1 MDKKL
6 RWYETEPVIIFLTII
21 LTLPTFVVLVIGH
34 IFLIFYMPIEK
45 IIYKKSPYYLTY
57 FDAYTPLATHKYD
70 FKVRN
75 ELAKLNTLARSSASE
90 NKYKLIKGNNFVRI
104 EKIYEVKYKDN
115 EFYVRYNF
123 ISNFIKLSDYYEEIK
138 KSCKM
143 ESKYDCYLILSA
155 MVINKEYINT
165 FSDKVYF
172 VNEESKYKTIKSI
185 LDSIE
190 EE

>member
-21 LTLPTFVVLVIGH
+21 LTLPTLVVLVIGH

-45 IIYKKSPYYLTY
+45 IMYKKSPYYLTY

-75 ELAKLNTLARSSASE
+75 ELAKLNTLARSSVSE
-90 NKYKLIKGNNFVRI
+90 NKYKLIKGNSFVRI

-123 ISNFIKLSDYYEEIK
+123 VSNFIKLSDYYEEIK

-165 FSDKVYF
+165 NSDKVYF

>member
-1 MDKKL
+1 MDKNL

-21 LTLPTFVVLVIGH
+21 LTLPTFVILVIGH

-90 NKYKLIKGNNFVRI
+90 NKYKLIKGNNFIRI

-123 ISNFIKLSDYYEEIK
+123 ISNFIKLSDYYDEIK

-165 FSDKVYF
+165 NSDKVYF
-172 VNEESKYKTIKSI
+172 VNEESKYKTIKLI

>member
-21 LTLPTFVVLVIGH
+21 LTLPTLVVLIIGH

-70 FKVRN
+70 FKIRN
-75 ELAKLNTLARSSASE
+75 ELAKLNTLVRSSSSE
-90 NKYKLIKGNNFVRI
+90 NKYKLIKGNNFIRI

-123 ISNFIKLSDYYEEIK
+123 VSNYIKLSDYYEEIK

-143 ESKYDCYLILSA
+143 ESKYDCYIILSA
-155 MVINKEYINT
+155 MIINKEYLNT
-165 FSDKVYF
+165 NSNKVYF
-172 VNEESKYKTIKSI
+172 VNEESKYITIKSI

>member
-21 LTLPTFVVLVIGH
+21 LTLPTLVILTIGH

-45 IIYKKSPYYLTY
+45 KIYKSSPFYLTY
-57 FDAYTPLATHKYD
+57 FDAYTPLATHRYD

-75 ELAKLNTLARSSASE
+75 ELAKLDTQARSSESE
-90 NKYKLIKGNNFVRI
+90 NKYKLIKGNSFIRI
-104 EKIYEVKYKDN
+104 EKIYEVKFKDN

-123 ISNFIKLSDYYEEIK
+123 ISNYIKLSDYYEEIK
-138 KSCKM
+138 KNCKM
-143 ESKYDCYLILSA
+143 ESKYNCYVILTA
-155 MVINKEYINT
+155 NVINKEYINT
-165 FSDKVYF
+165 NCNNVYF
-172 VNEESKYKTIKSI
+172 VNEQSKYKIIKSI
-185 LDSIE
+185 LDTIE

>member
-57 FDAYTPLATHKYD
+57 FDAYTPLITHKYD

-75 ELAKLNTLARSSASE
+75 ELAKLNTLTRSSASE

-104 EKIYEVKYKDN
+104 ERIYEVKYKDKS
-115 EFYVRYNF
+115 ETK
-123 ISNFIKLSDYYEEIK
+123 IKR
-138 KSCKM
+138 
-143 ESKYDCYLILSA
+143 
-155 MVINKEYINT
+155 
-165 FSDKVYF
+165 
-172 VNEESKYKTIKSI
+172 
-185 LDSIE
+185 
-190 EE
+190 

>member
-57 FDAYTPLATHKYD
+57 FDAYTPLITHKYD

-75 ELAKLNTLARSSASE
+75 ELAKLNTLARSNASE

-123 ISNFIKLSDYYEEIK
+123 VSNFIKLSDYYEEIK

-165 FSDKVYF
+165 NSDKVYF

-190 EE
+190 ED

>member
-21 LTLPTFVVLVIGH
+21 LTLPTLVVLIIGH

-70 FKVRN
+70 FKIRN
-75 ELAKLNTLARSSASE
+75 ELAKLNTLARSSSSE
-90 NKYKLIKGNNFVRI
+90 NKYKLIKGNNFIRI

-123 ISNFIKLSDYYEEIK
+123 VSNYIKLSDYYEEIK

-143 ESKYDCYLILSA
+143 ESKYECYIILSA
-155 MVINKEYINT
+155 MVINKEHLNT
-165 FSDKVYF
+165 NSNKVYF
-172 VNEESKYKTIKSI
+172 VNEESKYKTIKLI